1 MEHGCTRGL
10 LPYSEHSRRGFTKA
24 RMIDRG
30 LDVSLPFAAG
40 NARVI
45 TRQEDMRNDQLLS

>member
-10 LPYSEHSRRGFTKA
+10 LPYSEHSLRGFTKA

-45 TRQEDMRNDQLLS
+45 PRQEDMRNDQLPS